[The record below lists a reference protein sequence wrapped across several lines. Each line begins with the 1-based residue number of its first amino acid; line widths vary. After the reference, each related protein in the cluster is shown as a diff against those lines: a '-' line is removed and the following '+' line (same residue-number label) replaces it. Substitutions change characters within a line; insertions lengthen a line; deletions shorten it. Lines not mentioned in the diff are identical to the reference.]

1 METISIESIN
11 RGFIQAVEHESGQ
24 HIAHCYQ
31 CGNCTAGCPLNFVY
45 DIPVHQIM
53 RLVQL
58 GQKGKVLHSHAIWL
72 CATCETC
79 TTRCPREID
88 VARVMDVLRI
98 MARREGTVSEEGV
111 RAFYDSFLDSVKSHG
126 RLYELGVIM
135 KYNLHTKRFF
145 ADAELGPKMLGK
157 GKIHFLPKKIKGAR
171 AVKEIFERFA
181 KKRGHEG

>member
-1 METISIESIN
+1 MEVIKVESID
-11 RGFIQAVEHESGQ
+11 RDFISAVEKASGQ
-24 HIAHCYQ
+24 HVSHCYQ

-45 DIPVHQIM
+45 DIPVNQIM
-53 RLVQL
+53 RLVQV

-88 VARVMDVLRI
+88 VARVMDVLRM

-111 RAFYDSFLDSVKSHG
+111 QAFYDSFLDTVKSHG

-135 KYNLHTKRFF
+135 KYNLHTKRLF
-145 ADAELGPKMLGK
+145 ADAELGPQLLRT
-157 GKIHFLPKKIKGAR
+157 GKIHVLPERIKGAG